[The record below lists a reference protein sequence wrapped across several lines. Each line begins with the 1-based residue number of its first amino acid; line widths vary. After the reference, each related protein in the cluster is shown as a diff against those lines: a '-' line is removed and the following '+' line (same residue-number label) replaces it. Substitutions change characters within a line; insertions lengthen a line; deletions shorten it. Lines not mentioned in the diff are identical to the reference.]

1 MANPHGTVANLRAGN
16 KRGPSKVTALLKDAI
31 LQAAQ
36 AAGGEGG
43 MVGYLTLQAKEQPAA
58 FMSLLG
64 KVLPMQ
70 VEGSGEGGALLIK
83 WQD

>member
-1 MANPHGTVANLRAGN
+1 MAVTPATLANLKPGN
-16 KRGPSKVTALLKDAI
+16 KRGPSKVSALLKDAI

-43 MVGYLTLQAKEQPAA
+43 MVGYLTLQAQEEPVA